1 MSLVPD
7 VEVEVLD
14 GCRAAVLATD
24 AKVQVRGVLEPRPSS
39 FPFVS
44 IVERRNTTY
53 EPVTDS
59 SGRDNAA
66 FLRYEVN
73 IFTDDKTAKKA
84 RAKRIG
90 AAVKQYFS
98 ELGFYRTSEDEPPNF
113 SNPDIYRRTLTFE
126 GVLTTNK
133 KLYYR

>member
-7 VEVEVLD
+7 VEIEVLD
-14 GCRAAVLATD
+14 GCAEALRD
-24 AKVQVRGVLEPRPSS
+24 ADPTVTVSGVLEPRPSS

-53 EPVTDS
+53 EPATDS
-59 SGRDNAA
+59 SGRDIAA

-73 IFTDDKTAKKA
+73 IFTDDKVAKKA
-84 RAKRIG
+84 RAKQIG
-90 AAVKQYFS
+90 GVVKRYFS
-98 ELGFYRTSEDEPPNF
+98 ELGFYRTVEDETPNF
-113 SNPDIYRRTLTFE
+113 SNPDIYRRTLAFE
-126 GVLTTNK
+126 GVLTEDK